1 MKQFIFMLTFIIS
14 SAQSVGAD
22 ITSDAVSLMEEVKAQ
37 GECSSYIGFL
47 YNDYT
52 IAGFKGK
59 ADAMRANNRHIEK
72 AATAAQK
79 FVTLSSQNDI
89 DGKRFIYKKAGKSCV
104 GEICLP
110 SLDFI
115 ASMFLIGGMND
126 GQKEVS
132 EQEISCPSNV
142 WAPCYGREPVDN
154 RAYKASNLYKSKN
167 CRLLLR

>member
-1 MKQFIFMLTFIIS
+1 MKLFIFTLTLILS
-14 SAQSVGAD
+14 GASNGTAD
-22 ITSDAVSLMEEVKAQ
+22 VTSDAVSLMEEVKAQ
-37 GECSSYIGFL
+37 SECSSYIGFL

-52 IAGFKGK
+52 IAGFKGE
-59 ADAMRANNRHIEK
+59 ADAMRANSRHIEK

-79 FVTLSSQNDI
+79 FVVLSSQNDI

-115 ASMFLIGGMND
+115 ASMFLMGGINE

-132 EQEISCPSNV
+132 EKEISCPSNV

-154 RAYKASNLYKSKN
+154 RPYKASNLYKSKN